1 MSSPHLLEAAP
12 RSSSYILTALA
23 TGPDPGSV
31 PGGGSCHMG
40 VSDGNKELIG
50 ANSVL
55 TLTPSPWLRS

>member
-12 RSSSYILTALA
+12 RSSSYILSALA

-40 VSDGNKELIG
+40 SLMGTRSLSE
-50 ANSVL
+50 L
-55 TLTPSPWLRS
+55 TLI